1 LLITARYCAA
11 PTSISR
17 ATWLNQSLSNN
28 LARITGFVAMQIA
41 QDTVVSIHYTL
52 TDDAGETI
60 DTSVGGEPLAYLH
73 GNGNLVPGLE
83 NALAGRR
90 AGDKISVKIAPADGY
105 GDYDK
110 GLVQRVPRRSFK
122 GVADVR
128 TGMQFQVQSDQGPR
142 SVTVTNV
149 TGDMVTVDG
158 NHPLAGKNL
167 NFDVEV
173 VEVRTPSEQELA
185 HGHVHGPGGHH
196 H

>member
-1 LLITARYCAA
+1 
-11 PTSISR
+11 
-17 ATWLNQSLSNN
+17 
-28 LARITGFVAMQIA
+28 MQIA

-52 TDDAGETI
+52 TDDAGETV
-60 DTSVGGEPLAYLH
+60 DSSAGGDPLFYLH

-83 NALAGRR
+83 NALEGKQ
-90 AGDKISVKIAPADGY
+90 AGDKIKVTVAPADGY
-105 GDYDK
+105 GEYDK
-110 GLVQRVPRRSFK
+110 QLVQRVPRRAFK
-122 GVADVR
+122 GVADVK

-149 TGDMVTVDG
+149 AGDMVTVDG

-167 NFDVEV
+167 NFAVEV
-173 VEVRTPSEQELA
+173 MEVRKPSEEELA